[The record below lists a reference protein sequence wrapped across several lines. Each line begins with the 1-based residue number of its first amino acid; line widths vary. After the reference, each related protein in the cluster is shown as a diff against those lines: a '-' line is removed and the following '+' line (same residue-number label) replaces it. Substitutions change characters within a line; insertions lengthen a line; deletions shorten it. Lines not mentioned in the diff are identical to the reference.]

1 MSVVAAIDSFNDL
14 TEVINEMGTPDKVSV
29 DEPSVVA
36 APPAVKKKTST
47 TPPPAPTK
55 VPKAT
60 VSKVVGR
67 KPPVV
72 KDKPSE
78 VVTSKPGKAVVSRL
92 SLSARSS
99 SAAAAKPVEAKPK
112 AFLTRLP
119 RAVHATL
126 FAYFPLESLKNFSL
140 VNAETFNMVNAHYT
154 YWIRASADPT
164 TQTLLA
170 DAEAKI
176 HEKRE
181 HTRQTLRHAGDATQL
196 IKVEDLRVLRTYR
209 NPPPAVLNLSKAI
222 VHLMRFAPPK
232 GGVDARALAGDWGV
246 MKNQFLDL
254 KCIVKALKASSDA
267 ILHGHPLPFSKT
279 HLNDIVS
286 LVSTPDLEEVKF
298 KRTCASLVPTLGLTR
313 KIIACL
319 NVDLRAVELTV
330 YAKRHARDATEA
342 DIQEIVAK
350 LEASAPPQQPEAS
363 PLPSPTGSSDKPK
376 RTVGKTTVA
385 LRAKPVVPKVETK
398 PAVEKTTALSSS
410 SSIRKITPRAAKTAT
425 DETPST
431 TAKNSNAIVKSEE
444 KVKRTPLST
453 RTPPTRTTTP
463 PSAAALTKKSSLT
476 STDGKELKKTA
487 STTSTSSMAT
497 LRAELDKAN
506 KDLESQTAALEDKAA
521 QIASLASANAALD
534 SELKRVQAELADVKV
549 QWTLSRE
556 EAQAQQA
563 SLLEIKCVQE
573 SLQFRVNEM
582 TQVEASR
589 LATIDALT
597 AEKQQLTEAL
607 HVAEAHAAQSAADK
621 QSESDAFAERE
632 RQLRESL
639 QASAA
644 KEQEALVEQL
654 RQLKEE
660 IATLRSEHE
669 LELQN
674 KQLRLDQVMGEKA
687 QLGAA
692 LDHRN
697 RFVTAVQ
704 QEKAKLVASL
714 QAAQAQTFSLHETV
728 HELQDELEKER
739 RRVAAVELAYEESV
753 RWQLAHQKSADNE
766 TTAP

>member
-36 APPAVKKKTST
+36 APPAAKKKTST

-60 VSKVVGR
+60 VNKVVGR

-92 SLSARSS
+92 SLSTRSS

-119 RAVHATL
+119 RAVHSTL

-154 YWIRASADPT
+154 YWIRDSADPT

-181 HTRQTLRHAGDATQL
+181 NTRQTLRHAGDATQL

-286 LVSTPDLEEVKF
+286 LVSTPELEEVKF
-298 KRTCASLVPTLGLTR
+298 KRTCAALVPTLGLTK
-313 KIIACL
+313 KIVACL

-385 LRAKPVVPKVETK
+385 LRAKPVAPKVETK
-398 PAVEKTTALSSS
+398 PAVEKTTTLSSS

-425 DETPST
+425 EETPST
-431 TAKNSNAIVKSEE
+431 TAAAKTNVIVKSEE

-453 RTPPTRTTTP
+453 RTPPARTTTP
-463 PSAAALTKKSSLT
+463 PAAAALTKKSSLT
-476 STDGKELKKTA
+476 DGKELKKTA
-487 STTSTSSMAT
+487 STSSMAT

-506 KDLESQTAALEDKAA
+506 KDLESQTAALEDKVA
-521 QIASLASANAALD
+521 QIESLTSANAALD

-549 QWTLSRE
+549 QWTLSQQ

-573 SLQFRVNEM
+573 SLQFRVNEL

-607 HVAEAHAAQSAADK
+607 HVAEAQAAQSAADK

-632 RQLRESL
+632 RQVRESL

-654 RQLKEE
+654 HQLKEE

-669 LELQN
+669 LELQS
-674 KQLRLDQVMGEKA
+674 
-687 QLGAA
+687 
-692 LDHRN
+692 
-697 RFVTAVQ
+697 T
-704 QEKAKLVASL
+704 
-714 QAAQAQTFSLHETV
+714 
-728 HELQDELEKER
+728 
-739 RRVAAVELAYEESV
+739 
-753 RWQLAHQKSADNE
+753 
-766 TTAP
+766 

>member
-60 VSKVVGR
+60 VSKVIGR

-298 KRTCASLVPTLGLTR
+298 KRTCAALVPTLGLTK
-313 KIIACL
+313 KIIVCL

-425 DETPST
+425 DETPTT

-463 PSAAALTKKSSLT
+463 PSAALTKKSSLT

-497 LRAELDKAN
+497 LRVELDKAN

-582 TQVEASR
+582 TEVEASR

-697 RFVTAVQ
+697 RYV